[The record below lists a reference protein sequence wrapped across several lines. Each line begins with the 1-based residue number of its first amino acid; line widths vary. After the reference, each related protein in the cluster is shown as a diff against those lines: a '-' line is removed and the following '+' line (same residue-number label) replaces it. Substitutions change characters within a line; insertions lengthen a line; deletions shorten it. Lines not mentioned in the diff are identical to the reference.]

1 MVHSMAKNILFRAV
15 IEVIGKPQEHVEKSI
30 REYIQG
36 LKENARYEVVQ
47 TEFADLKKQK
57 DQELWAT
64 FAELEVK
71 TEKIEDLTNFCFD
84 YMPSIIEIIE
94 PKEFILTEGDLSQA
108 LNDLQAKLHQ
118 VDLIAKH
125 AKLTADEA
133 NRSVAL
139 LLKNY
144 VLVLL
149 SRGNLAAEALSKLT
163 GVTQDKLED
172 FLDQLID
179 ERKIDLKEGIYFLKK
194 EEKTVTHGN

>member
-1 MVHSMAKNILFRAV
+1 MAKNILFRAV
-15 IEVIGKPQEHVEKSI
+15 IEVLGKPKEHIEKSI
-30 REYIQG
+30 REYVQG
-36 LKENARYEVVQ
+36 LKENSRYEVVHV
-47 TEFADLKKQK
+47 EFADIKKQE

-71 TEKIEDLTNFCFD
+71 TEKFEDLTNFCFD

-94 PKEFILTEGDLSQA
+94 PTQFVLSEGDLSQV

-144 VLVLL
+144 IQVLL
-149 SRGNLAAEALSKLT
+149 SRGNLSSEALSKLT
-163 GVTQDKLED
+163 GVSQDKLED

-179 ERKIDLKEGIYFLKK
+179 EGKIDLKEGIYFLKK
-194 EEKTVTHGN
+194 EAKIVSHGN